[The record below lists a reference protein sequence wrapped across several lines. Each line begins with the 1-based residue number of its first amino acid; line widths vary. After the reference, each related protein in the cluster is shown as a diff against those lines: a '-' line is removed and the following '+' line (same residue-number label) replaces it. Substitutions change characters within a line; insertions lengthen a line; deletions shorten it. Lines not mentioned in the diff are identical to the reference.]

1 MRQSKMLLRQWARR
15 PGRAAATIAS
25 VAVAVGAVVATWVS
39 ADASRTGY
47 RRLTEAVEGFP
58 TVDVAA
64 RGGGRFNAQD
74 LPSLADI
81 PGVRA
86 VVPLFYRPTL
96 LRVGDRRIREVAVG
110 VAAETL
116 TELGLRSEEHTSELQ
131 SLG

>member
-1 MRQSKMLLRQWARR
+1 MLLRQWARR

-64 RGGGRFNAQD
+64 RGGGRFNAQE

-86 VVPLFYRPTL
+86 VVPLFTGRRCYGWVSGGSARWPSVSRP
-96 LRVGDRRIREVAVG
+96 RP
-110 VAAETL
+110 
-116 TELGLRSEEHTSELQ
+116 
-131 SLG
+131 